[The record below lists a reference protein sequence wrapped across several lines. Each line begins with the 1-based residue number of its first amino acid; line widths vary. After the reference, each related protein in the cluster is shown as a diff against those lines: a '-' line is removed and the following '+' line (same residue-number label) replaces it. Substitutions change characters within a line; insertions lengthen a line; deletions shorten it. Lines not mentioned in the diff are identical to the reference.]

1 MVALVKGQ
9 NAPLTAER
17 IRITVET
24 AAPADLS
31 ALLLTA
37 TGKVRSDADFAFYNQ
52 PTVDGVVWRQAGAQ
66 QLDVDLTALPPNVER
81 VLAVVS
87 LDDRGFGGVAA
98 PVARL
103 ADAAGGEL
111 GTFEISGLRDERA
124 VIAWEVYRRAGTW
137 KYRAVGQGYAGGL
150 AQLISAYGVAV
161 EDAPPPPSPVAT
173 VNAPPVRQP
182 PRPAPTPPP
191 VAPPPATPP
200 ADRVW
205 PSSVPPATIPEM
217 TIRPP
222 SVPIETAPVTPQPG
236 FISDDER
243 MYDVLW
249 KIFEDAARATAA
261 LRSATGYA
269 DQRRDNELSD
279 LMSDPRARNSPHTES
294 ARAAAEQRHDEL
306 VARATADFKR
316 DIGTLV
322 RELQQ
327 ISGQLPAPMAAWD
340 SPAWQGWRPVED
352 PAVAIRIGELQ
363 VAEAPELRVPMV
375 FRLPMRTP
383 LWIDSADGKR
393 GEATA
398 LARTLVVRLLAAYP
412 PGRLRIHVADL
423 VGGGAAAKALQPLTE
438 GVVYPP
444 ATTPQ
449 LLSEMLGRL
458 TERVDL
464 MQMAAQADALDT
476 LEGKV
481 DSARQVLV
489 LHDFPYGF
497 DDRAVAQLRF
507 LIEEGP
513 AAGVHLIFVA
523 DPSDATT
530 LGPLVSSLWR
540 SMLRLSA
547 TPDDHIGDP
556 WVGLSWTYTPDAA
569 SGAPTVESVLTRLAD
584 RT

>member
-31 ALLLTA
+31 ALLLAA

-52 PTVDGVVWRQAGAQ
+52 PTADGVAWRQSGAQ
-66 QLDVDLTALPPNVER
+66 HLDVDLTALPPNVER

-87 LDDRGFGGVAA
+87 LDDRAFGAMAA
-98 PVARL
+98 PTARL
-103 ADAAGGEL
+103 SDAAGGEL
-111 GTFEISGLRDERA
+111 GTFEISGLGEERA
-124 VIAWEVYRRAGTW
+124 VIAWEVYRRAGSW
-137 KYRAVGQGYAGGL
+137 KYRAVGQGYSGGL

-161 EDAPPPPSPVAT
+161 DDAPSPPPPVASVSAPPVGIPVAPPAPPPPPQQRA
-173 VNAPPVRQP
+173 
-182 PRPAPTPPP
+182 
-191 VAPPPATPP
+191 
-200 ADRVW
+200 W

-222 SVPIETAPVTPQPG
+222 SVPIETTPAVPPPG

-249 KIFEDAARATAA
+249 KIFEDAARATSA

-269 DQRRDNELSD
+269 DQRRDNELSE
-279 LMSDPRARNSPHTES
+279 LMSDPRARNSPHTDA
-294 ARAAAEQRHDEL
+294 ARAAAERRHDEL

-316 DIGTLV
+316 DIGALV
-322 RELQQ
+322 RELHQ

-340 SPAWQGWRPVED
+340 SPAWQAWRPVED
-352 PAVAIRIGELQ
+352 PAVAIRIGDLQ

-412 PGRLRIHVADL
+412 PGRLKVHVADL
-423 VGGGAAAKALQPLTE
+423 VGGGAAAKALQPLTG
-438 GVVYPP
+438 GVVLPP

-449 LLSEMLGRL
+449 QLSDMLGRL
-458 TERVDL
+458 AERVDL
-464 MQMAAQADALDT
+464 MQMAAQADAMET
-476 LEGKV
+476 LEGKI
-481 DSARQVLV
+481 DNARQLLV

-507 LIEEGP
+507 LIDEGP
-513 AAGVHLIFVA
+513 AAGVHLLFVA
-523 DPSDATT
+523 DPNDATT

-547 TPDDHIGDP
+547 TPDDYIGDP
-556 WVGLSWTYTPDAA
+556 WVGISWTYTPD
-569 SGAPTVESVLTRLAD
+569 GATGTPTVDSVLSRLAN